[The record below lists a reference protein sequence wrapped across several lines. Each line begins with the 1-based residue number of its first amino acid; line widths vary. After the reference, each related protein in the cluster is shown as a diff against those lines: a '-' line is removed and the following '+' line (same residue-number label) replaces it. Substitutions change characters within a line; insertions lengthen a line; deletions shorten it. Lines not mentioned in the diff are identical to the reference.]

1 MADWFGS
8 RRKVRWRYMRVSW
21 ATKEEIE
28 EYAGITGGDSEESY
42 FTSIKEGGSLTFVG
56 VPLSTIDLVR
66 TYYEFVDDS
75 GEQVSVPVCT
85 QFVDEVTTKV
95 STGGMVT
102 GSARTYSVLKVA
114 DDRLCGLPLTIPAG
128 TKAVEYAA
136 GLLEGLGLRVS
147 ATSSAY
153 TTATD
158 HTFKPDETYL
168 AVANWLLASAGFGSA
183 STDAYGT
190 VIMAPYVDAS
200 QRTPAFTFVDDAGSI
215 MYPEADNESNFSE
228 TPNVVR
234 MYSEDEYGGYWAV
247 ASNTDVDSPASL
259 PNRGGRECTL
269 YDEVTQLEPAYDP
282 SDSASESGRKS
293 EQRIAALAEMARRKL
308 LDNSAEIEYV
318 TIKHGFYP
326 LSQGDAVEIQ
336 YEGFTWSG
344 VVTNTKRS
352 HNSESQCELKVRR
365 YVQREIDT
373 DVKSGVIR

>member
-21 ATKEEIE
+21 ETKQELE

-85 QFVDEVTTKV
+85 QIVDEVTTKV

-114 DDRLCGLPLTIPAG
+114 DDRLCGLPYTVKAG
-128 TKAVEYAA
+128 TKAVEHAA
-136 GLLEGLGLRVS
+136 GILEGFGLSVS
-147 ATSSAY
+147 ATSSTY
-153 TTATD
+153 TLAND
-158 HTFKPDETYL
+158 HTFKPDESYL
-168 AVANWLLASAGFGSA
+168 TVVNWLLAAAGYGSA

-200 QRTPAFTFVDDAGSI
+200 QRTPVFTFVDDSGSI

-247 ASNTDVDSPASL
+247 VSNVDADSPASL
-259 PNRGGRECTL
+259 QNRGGRERTL
-269 YDEVTQLEPAYDP
+269 YDEETQLEPAYD
-282 SDSASESGRKS
+282 SADSASVADTKS
-293 EQRIAALAEMARRKL
+293 KQRVAALVAMAKQKL

-318 TIKHGFYP
+318 TIRHGFYP
-326 LSQGDAVEIQ
+326 ISQGDSVEIQ
-336 YEGFTWSG
+336 YEGFTWRG
-344 VVTNTKRS
+344 VATNIRRT
-352 HNSESQCELKVRR
+352 HGSESQCELKVRR
-365 YVQREIDT
+365 YVQREIET
-373 DVKSGVIR
+373 TVQSGVIR